1 MSMQSHLS
9 ELVKRHETLEKE
21 IETAQ
26 IHPAISDQKIKE
38 LKLKKLHVKE
48 EIEKIRMK
56 INHPALH

>member
-26 IHPAISDQKIKE
+26 IHPATSDLKLKE
-38 LKLKKLHVKE
+38 LKLKKLQIKE
-48 EIEKIRMK
+48 EIEKIKSK
-56 INHPALH
+56 ITAPALH